1 MFRVKISIL
10 IKYLATTIIICSSL
24 LIFIFVSLPLFDDY
38 INEIDKKKVIGM
50 EPSIPLEFEN
60 GNVFW
65 WLVKDS
71 NNLIFH
77 NSGDEKIKGNII
89 LTLESN
95 PCKYSEKVEINY
107 GNQTNQYLVESGKTT
122 KIEVPV
128 EIRSRSSQ
136 QIPVSFID
144 GESCFVS
151 NGDDRNF
158 GAKLTFWSFE

>member
-1 MFRVKISIL
+1 MFRAKISIL

-24 LIFIFVSLPLFDDY
+24 LILIFVSLPLFDDY

-89 LTLESN
+89 LTMESN
-95 PCKYSEKVEINY
+95 PCKYSEKVKINY
-107 GNQTNQYLVESGKTT
+107 ENQSNQYLVESGKTT

-128 EIRSRSSQ
+128 EISARSSQ
-136 QIPVSFID
+136 QILVSFID

-158 GAKLTFWSFE
+158 GAKLIFWSFE